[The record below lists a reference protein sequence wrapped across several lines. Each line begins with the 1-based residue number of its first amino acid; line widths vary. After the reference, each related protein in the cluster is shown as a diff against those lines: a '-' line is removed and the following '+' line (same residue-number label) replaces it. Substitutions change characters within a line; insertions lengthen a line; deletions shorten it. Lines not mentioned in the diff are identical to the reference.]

1 MFALLRY
8 PAACATL
15 AILASCMGGTS
26 APVPDQAAGAGRHG
40 RSTSGCPCIYVT
52 NPVYAS
58 QSITVYPTS
67 ATGNVAPIRAISG
80 GMTLLKAPYG
90 IAVDAAGDIYVA
102 DYLGTGSTSG
112 AVEVYAPGSNGNV
125 APFEYISG
133 SATGL
138 SAPAGVAINPLNG
151 NIYVLNDGNYSVTIY
166 SPGSTGNVAPIGTIA
181 GSRTKLTGETFG
193 IAFDASAN
201 LYIGNDNN
209 TITVYAAGA
218 TGNIRPIRT
227 ISGPRTKLTEPIN
240 IALDPSSNLY
250 AANPYPH
257 TSHVFG
263 SITAYAAGAN
273 RNAKPIQ
280 YIKGAMTKL
289 DGPHAVAVDGS
300 GNLVVVNYYGD
311 SITTYAPGATGNVA
325 PINTIKGGRTGLN
338 APTAMT
344 IR

>member
-1 MFALLRY
+1 MFAVLRY
-8 PAACATL
+8 PAACAAL
-15 AILASCMGGTS
+15 AVLASCMGGTP
-26 APVPDQAAGAGRHG
+26 APVPGQAAGADLHR
-40 RSTSGCPCIYVT
+40 RSTSSCPCIYVT
-52 NPVYAS
+52 NPVYAA
-58 QSITVYPTS
+58 QSVTVYPTS
-67 ATGNVAPIRAISG
+67 ATGNVAPIQVISG

-90 IAVDAAGDIYVA
+90 IAVDATGDIYVA
-102 DYLGTGSTSG
+102 DYLGTGSSSG

-133 SATGL
+133 SATGM
-138 SAPAGVAINPLNG
+138 SEPAGVAINPLNG
-151 NIYVLNDGNYSVTIY
+151 NIYVLNDGNYSVTMY
-166 SPGSTGNVAPIGTIA
+166 PPGSTGNVAPIGTIA
-181 GSRTKLTGETFG
+181 GSRTKLTGQTFG
-193 IAFDASAN
+193 IAFDSSGN
-201 LYIGNDNN
+201 LYVSNDNA

-218 TGNIRPIRT
+218 TGNVRPIRT
-227 ISGPRTKLTEPIN
+227 ISGMRTKLTSPVN
-240 IALDPSSNLY
+240 LALDPSGNIY
-250 AANPYPH
+250 AANQYPH
-257 TSHVFG
+257 TSHIFG

-300 GNLVVVNYYGD
+300 GNLDVLNYSGD

-338 APTAMT
+338 SPTAMT

>member
-15 AILASCMGGTS
+15 AILAGCAGGTP
-26 APVPDQAAGAGRHG
+26 APVPGQAGSAGLHR
-40 RSTSGCPCIYVT
+40 RSASGCPCIYVT

-58 QSITVYPTS
+58 QSVTVYPTS
-67 ATGNVAPIRAISG
+67 ATGNATPIQVISG

-90 IAVDAAGDIYVA
+90 IAVDATGDIYVA
-102 DYLGTGSTSG
+102 DYLGTGSSSG

-133 SATGL
+133 NATGL

-151 NIYVLNDGNYSVTIY
+151 NIYVLNDGNYSVTMY
-166 SPGSTGNVAPIGTIA
+166 APGSTGNVAPIGTIA
-181 GSRTKLTGETFG
+181 GSRTKLTGQTFG
-193 IAFDASAN
+193 IAFDASGN
-201 LYIGNDNN
+201 LYVSNDNA

-218 TGNIRPIRT
+218 TGNVRPIRT
-227 ISGPRTKLTEPIN
+227 ISGPRTKLTSPVN
-240 IALDPSSNLY
+240 LALDPSGNIY
-250 AANPYPH
+250 AANQYPH
-257 TSHVFG
+257 TNHVFG
-263 SITAYAAGAN
+263 SITVYAAGAN

-289 DGPHAVAVDGS
+289 QGPHAIAIDGS
-300 GNLVVVNYYGD
+300 GNIVVANYDGD

-338 APTAMT
+338 SPTAMT